1 MFPTLPVNPH
11 RRRFIAQSAAAL
23 TSCLCDVPMSIADA
37 PPETQRVRLHFY
49 PVACIAPLHVVEPL
63 LAAEGFTDVGFVG
76 PYAGVGVGP
85 GKADFDMMAVCSMML
100 ALDAGSDFVTLMG
113 AHLGCYELFG
123 SRRVRSIRDLSGATV
138 AVDGLGGAQHAMLS
152 SMAAYVGVDPRKD
165 IRWVTQLPPV
175 GKQLY
180 IDGKVDAYLG
190 FPPETQ
196 ELRAR
201 GIGPVIVNTA
211 TDKPWSQY
219 ACCMLLT
226 SREFLEKY
234 PRATKRVMR
243 ALIRAADLCTREP
256 ERVARALVDRRVV
269 ERYEYGLQTLLESNF
284 GSWRTH
290 DPADAM
296 RFHGV
301 RLHDVGLIR
310 SSPKELIAR
319 GSDWRFLDELR
330 HEMKA

>member
-1 MFPTLPVNPH
+1 MRRSFPLNPH
-11 RRRFIAQSAAAL
+11 RRRFIAHAAGAL
-23 TSCLCDVPMSIADA
+23 TACLYNAPVSTAEA
-37 PPETQRVRLHFY
+37 PPETHRVRLHFY
-49 PVACIAPLHVVEPL
+49 PVACIAPLHVVEQF

-85 GKADFDMMAVCSMML
+85 GKADFDMMAVCSIMM

-113 AHLGCYELFG
+113 THLGCYELFG
-123 SRRVRSIRDLSGATV
+123 SRRVRSIRNLSGATV

-165 IRWVTQLPPV
+165 IYWLTQLPPV

-180 IDGKVDAYLG
+180 VDGKVDAYLG

-226 SREFLEKY
+226 SREFLQRY

-243 ALIRAADLCTREP
+243 ALIRAANLCSSEP
-256 ERVARALVDRRVV
+256 ERVARSLVERRVV

-319 GSDWRFLDELR
+319 GSDWRFLEELR
-330 HEMKA
+330 LELKA